1 MGSPPGQADAQA
13 PGGPPGRI
21 VLALG
26 GNAIAPRD
34 HGGTAAEQT
43 ANLAVAAEAIADVVA
58 AGYEPVVTHG
68 NGPQVGNLLLKNE
81 MAADVV
87 PAMPLDWCVAQTQ
100 ATIGFTLVTQLEGE
114 LRARSIERDVVSLVT
129 RVLVDADDPSFRKP
143 TKPIGRWRPDG
154 TRRVVPSPQPLE
166 LLDLHVIEAL
176 LSTGAIVIA
185 CGGGGI
191 PMVRDGDSL
200 RGVEAVVDKDR
211 CAALLGVAVG
221 ADRLVIAT
229 DIAGINLDHGTPE
242 ARLLESTTAAELRAR
257 LAAGEYPPGSMGPKV
272 EAVVDFVS
280 QSGGSAAIGA
290 LQDLSSLV
298 AGRAGTQV
306 W

>member
-1 MGSPPGQADAQA
+1 MGSPPGQADAQV
-13 PGGPPGRI
+13 PGALPARI
-21 VLALG
+21 VIALG
-26 GNAIAPRD
+26 GNAIAPRE

-58 AGYEPVVTHG
+58 AGYDPVITHG

-100 ATIGFTLVTQLEGE
+100 ATIGFTLVTQLEAE
-114 LRARSIERDVVSLVT
+114 LRTRSIERDVVSLVT
-129 RVLVDADDPSFRKP
+129 RVLVDSADPSFAKP

-166 LLDLHVIEAL
+166 LLDLHVLEAL
-176 LSTGAIVIA
+176 LATGAIVIA

-191 PMVRDGDSL
+191 PMIRTGDSL
-200 RGVEAVVDKDR
+200 TGVEAVVDKDR
-211 CAALLGVAVG
+211 CAALLGRAVG

-242 ARLLESTTAAELRAR
+242 ARLLESTSAAELRAR

-272 EAVVDFVS
+272 EAVVDFVD
-280 QSGGSAAIGA
+280 QTGGSAAIGA
-290 LQDLSSLV
+290 LHDLSSLV
-298 AGRAGTQV
+298 AGRAGTQL
-306 W
+306 